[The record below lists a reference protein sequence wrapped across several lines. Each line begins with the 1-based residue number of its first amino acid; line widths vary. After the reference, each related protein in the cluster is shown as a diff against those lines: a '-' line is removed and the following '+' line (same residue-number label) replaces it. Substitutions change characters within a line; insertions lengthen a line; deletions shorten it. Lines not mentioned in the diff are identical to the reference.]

1 MSPVSKETLSAL
13 TTGINSEI
21 ASYVFYLE
29 AAKRQDSA
37 NFKGVL
43 EQLAAE
49 EKQHFQILERQH
61 NSLIKSEQWVSTADI
76 LKAEGLPEIN
86 EDMSSAHQS
95 LIDEVRKAPSVKVI
109 LDIAYRLEED
119 AYQLF
124 AGQEKKA
131 ESDAARKLFS
141 ELARFE
147 QGHMRKINKLRE
159 ELT

>member
-37 NFKGVL
+37 NFKSVL

-61 NSLIKSEQWVSTADI
+61 HSLIKSEQWVSTADI

-86 EDMSSAHQS
+86 EDMSSAHQA
-95 LIDEVRKAPSVKVI
+95 LIDEVRKAPSIKAI

-119 AYQLF
+119 AYRLF
-124 AGQEKKA
+124 AGQEQKA
-131 ESDAARKLFS
+131 ESDAARKLFGD
-141 ELARFE
+141 LARME
-147 QGHMRKINKLRE
+147 QGHMRKINKMRD